1 MPKSPPTLLGVA
13 DTILAELDQLDDWV
27 RQLREDLA
35 ESDRR
40 RVRLA
45 CALDAAIAALE
56 PQDREAYERKLKAVA
71 GAVGRAPVGRPHAD
85 ERFETVMRLLAN
97 WTDELISTTDIR
109 LEFQRRRFA
118 GARNYASNI
127 LKRLEARGMV
137 MRTGYGRYRIV
148 RHHPHLVSRRT
159 GLWDAHGGEAI
170 ARPRLRDL

>member
-27 RQLREDLA
+27 GQLKEDLV
-35 ESDRR
+35 ESERR

-45 CALDAAIAALE
+45 CALDSAVAALE
-56 PQDREAYERKLKAVA
+56 PEDREAYEQKIRAVA
-71 GAVGRAPVGRPHAD
+71 GAIGRAPTGRPHAD
-85 ERFETVMRLLAN
+85 ERYETVMRLLAN
-97 WTDELISTTDIR
+97 WRDELISTTDIR
-109 LEFQRRRFA
+109 LEFERRRLA

-159 GLWDAHGGEAI
+159 GLWDQFGGEAA
-170 ARPRLRDL
+170 ARPRMRPL